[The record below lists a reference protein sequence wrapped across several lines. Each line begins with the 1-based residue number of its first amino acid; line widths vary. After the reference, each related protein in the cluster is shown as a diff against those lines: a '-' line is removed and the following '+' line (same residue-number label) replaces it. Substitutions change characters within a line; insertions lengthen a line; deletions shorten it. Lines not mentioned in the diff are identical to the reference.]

1 MLQLKFN
8 LQKVQFL
15 LIETTTIPCK
25 RKKLHYAKQN
35 QELASDKYL
44 LLPKQ
49 AKINQLNLLKKK
61 QKFEALHKQKQ
72 DKKKKQTK
80 SNLQKVHPNSL
91 KLQPFHAEEKTT
103 QYQTKSRTC
112 TTHKLLLPTNTKIN

>member
-49 AKINQLNLLKKK
+49 AKINQLNLLKKR

-72 DKKKKQTK
+72 DKKKKKIQPTK
-80 SNLQKVHPNSL
+80 SPSQLIETTTIPRRRKNYTIPNKIKNLH
-91 KLQPFHAEEKTT
+91 
-103 QYQTKSRTC
+103 
-112 TTHKLLLPTNTKIN
+112 NT

>member
-15 LIETTTIPCK
+15 LIETATIPCK

-49 AKINQLNLLKKK
+49 AKINQLNLLKKSK
-61 QKFEALHKQKQ
+61 NLKHFINKNRT
-72 DKKKKQTK
+72 KKNKTNKIQPTK
-80 SNLQKVHPNSL
+80 SPSQLIETTTIPCRRKNYTTPNKIKNLH
-91 KLQPFHAEEKTT
+91 
-103 QYQTKSRTC
+103 
-112 TTHKLLLPTNTKIN
+112 NT